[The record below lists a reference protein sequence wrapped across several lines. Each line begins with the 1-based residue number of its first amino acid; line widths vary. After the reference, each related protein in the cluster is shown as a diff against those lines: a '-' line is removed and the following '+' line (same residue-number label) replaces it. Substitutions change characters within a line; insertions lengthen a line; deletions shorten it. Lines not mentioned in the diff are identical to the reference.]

1 MWKTSCEECDST
13 NAWGEKIMTKYG
25 TRDNKIK
32 AEIVTA
38 DSIVPTSIDLSNTST
53 VSTAA
58 TGTAAYIPVVI
69 DGVTYYIEGK
79 Q

>member
-1 MWKTSCEECDST
+1 
-13 NAWGEKIMTKYG
+13 MTKYG